1 MSELP
6 HTDSRQ
12 DIARAKSGGGEAIGY
27 RLDHLTSQMC
37 RPQPVGRGCPNRG
50 SGTVVPGAVLIRQRR
65 SRRRVETKLH
75 TRGRAQAMHSS
86 KLPMPLAAS
95 DSTDYS
101 SVPSA
106 HARAGGRSHPPAPPA
121 EPEAAVA
128 FCRVAHREWRR
139 AAAHALAF
147 CTARINNYLSAERLR
162 GLSGSIQNSC
172 ILELATC
179 TSVPMYSCSH
189 ETCSCRQ

>member
-1 MSELP
+1 MRGRRAAE
-6 HTDSRQ
+6 
-12 DIARAKSGGGEAIGY
+12 ARRSAIGLTTSLLRCVGPS
-27 RLDHLTSQMC
+27 RL
-37 RPQPVGRGCPNRG
+37 VGAAQIAALVQLYQEQSSFANDDREGEW
-50 SGTVVPGAVLIRQRR
+50 RR
-65 SRRRVETKLH
+65 NC